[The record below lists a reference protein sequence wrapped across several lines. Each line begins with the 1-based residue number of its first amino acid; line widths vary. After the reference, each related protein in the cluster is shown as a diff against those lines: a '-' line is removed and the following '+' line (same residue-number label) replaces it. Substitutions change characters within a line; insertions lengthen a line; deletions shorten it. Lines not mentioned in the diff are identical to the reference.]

1 MATQDRRNFMALD
14 EAYHY
19 CRLLEAKAEAPVL
32 YKLCAALRTVDSAV
46 AYISQGTG
54 YGTQGLSL
62 RAWTEVRDAL
72 YNLVITSFAGYFLVY
87 RDYDAAPIEPG
98 QEWPEHG
105 TLEFYPDS
113 GRRRDDSYTAS
124 LEHLLPGTLTTL
136 RWCYAEGRQQVTPA
150 DFPDET
156 PATDEDDQAE
166 PVALM
171 DRLYEVCVTE
181 ATRGKKRA
189 HERWWQLY
197 WEANSSKD
205 KREKSDLRKRMEEL
219 QCVWGRPS

>member
-1 MATQDRRNFMALD
+1 MATQERRNFMALD

-19 CRLLEAKAEAPVL
+19 CRSLESQAEKPVL

-46 AYISQGTG
+46 AAISEGSG

-62 RAWTEVRDAL
+62 RAWTEVRDTL
-72 YNLVITSFAGYFLVY
+72 FNQVLTSFAGYFLVY
-87 RDYDAAPIEPG
+87 GDYDADPIEPG
-98 QEWPEHG
+98 QPWPERG
-105 TLEFYPDS
+105 TLEFYPER
-113 GRRRDDSYTAS
+113 GRRRDDSYKS
-124 LEHLLPGTLTTL
+124 QLEHLFPSTLTTL

-150 DFPDET
+150 DFPSEPVTEDADE
-156 PATDEDDQAE
+156 EQA
-166 PVALM
+166 VALM
-171 DRLYEVCVTE
+171 DRLYEVCVPE

-189 HERWWQLY
+189 HQRWWQLY
-197 WEANSSKD
+197 WQANSCKD